1 MNNLIKTFLFLI
13 LPVLSIGQSGYEVGL
28 PFLKNYTTAEYR
40 AHAQNFA
47 ICSDQFGFVYVGNF
61 AGVMQYDG
69 ETWQLIPTE
78 NGSKVSALAVNSTG
92 TVFVGARG
100 EIGFLETNANGQLFF
115 VSLLKDFQENY
126 PQFNEI
132 MQIFIK
138 NDKVYFISDNI
149 IFEFADGK
157 TTVWNAQNEI
167 LGAFLVKDQIYLQ
180 LKDIGLVKYD
190 SAELKNIDDG
200 GIFSTAT
207 IITAMMP
214 YDNDEI
220 LIASSTQ
227 GLFLMGASK
236 IRKFNTEVNDLL
248 MKNPVTSG
256 LRLSDGT
263 FALGTSRI
271 GIIIINA
278 EGKIQQIIN
287 KEANLQNSFVR
298 TLYQSNENVIW
309 AALNNGI
316 SMIEIP
322 SSFSYFN
329 ENSGLDGAVNQIVRF
344 ENTLYVATYQGL
356 FYYDESLFGFVPVK
370 EIISACWDIIPFK
383 GDLFAA
389 TSQGIFTLKNRKA
402 IKINDVFALSLA
414 TSKKDLTSIFV
425 GETSGLYKLYSEKN
439 QWSYRKI
446 GGIDDKINKLKT
458 DESGNIW
465 GTSLTQGVFSFNPG
479 ESKLEL
485 FNQQQGL
492 PEEAGISINLLNNA
506 ISVASRQGIFV
517 FDELNQ
523 KFDSVKIIKQIA
535 GASKEWYSLIIPDK
549 RGNIWVTEGD
559 ETHIK
564 VLFNEDSVYTL
575 LAQPFLPVKDN
586 VIWSIY
592 PEENHIT
599 WFGGPDGLIRYNPE
613 ILNKNTKPFPGLIRK
628 ITLNN
633 DSVLYAGNGVFD
645 DKKMV
650 LDYANNSLRFDFSAP
665 FYAVKSEIQYQYYLE
680 GFDDTWNDWTSQSNK
695 EYTNLPGGRYVFRV
709 KAKNIFSEVANEATI
724 NFQVLSPWYT
734 KIWAIILYLLVTA
747 GVIYLIVVLRNRS
760 LIKEKRVLE
769 ERIENRT
776 AEIVMQ
782 KEEIENQ
789 SQELAN
795 KNDELEK
802 INSAIKSINAEVN
815 FENLLQS
822 LLEKMKIIRA
832 AEKSVALVYD
842 KNLDVYRYKA
852 SVGYSFAEINQLTI
866 PLAQAENRYLKATEE
881 VFEDIFVKSEFS
893 SYDEFD
899 VLKKYVKPK
908 SMMVLVIRIENRIE
922 AFLIFENF
930 SRQNAFETRDISLIK
945 NSKEHII
952 SAIIRTR
959 ILEDLQDTLHNLKDT
974 QDQLVQSEKLASL
987 GQLTAG
993 IAHEIQNP
1001 LNFVNNFA
1009 KLSGNLASE
1018 LLETIE
1024 EVKDNIPVEKY
1035 EDVEDVI
1042 GLIRGN
1048 LAKITDHG
1056 KRIESIVKG
1065 MLQHSRGKTG
1075 EFEEIDINNL
1085 VSEYV
1090 NLAYHG
1096 MRAKEQ
1102 SFNTAIRSNLDPAV
1116 GKASV
1121 LPQEISRVLL
1131 NILNNAFYAV
1141 DEKSKKDLPGFKPEV
1156 IVSTKKIQ
1164 EKIEIR
1170 VKDNGTGIPEHVIE
1184 KIFNPFFTTKPTG
1197 KGTGL
1202 GLSMS
1207 FDIVNKIHK
1216 GKLEVKSEP
1225 GESTEFIVTIPEK
1238 QS

>member
-13 LPVLSIGQSGYEVGL
+13 LPVLSIGQSGHEIGH

-47 ICSDQFGFVYVGNF
+47 ICSDQHGFVYVGNF

-78 NGSKVSALAVNSTG
+78 KGSKVSALAVNSAG
-92 TVFVGARG
+92 TVYVGARG
-100 EIGFLETNANGQLFF
+100 EIGFLQANTKGQLNF
-115 VSLLKDFQENY
+115 VSLLKEFEVNY

-132 MQIFIK
+132 MQIFIL
-138 NDKVYFISDNI
+138 NDNVYFISDNI
-149 IFEFADGK
+149 ILELTDK
-157 TTVWNAQNEI
+157 IISVWNAPNEI

-180 LKDIGLVKYD
+180 LKDKGLIKYN
-190 SAELKNIDDG
+190 SGELKEVNG
-200 GIFSTAT
+200 GDFFSTAT

-220 LIASSTQ
+220 LIATSTQ
-227 GLFLMGASK
+227 GLFIKDASK
-236 IRKFNTEVNDLL
+236 IQKFNTDANDLL

-271 GIIIINA
+271 GIIVIDA

-298 TLYQSNENVIW
+298 MLYQSNENVIW
-309 AALNNGI
+309 TALNNGL
-316 SMIEIP
+316 SMIEMP
-322 SSFSYFN
+322 SSYSYFN
-329 ENSGLDGAVNQIVRF
+329 EKSGLEGAVNQIIRF

-356 FYYDESLFGFVPVK
+356 FYYDESLFGFVAVK
-370 EIISACWDIIPFK
+370 EIISACWSIIAFK
-383 GDLFAA
+383 GNLFAA
-389 TSQGIFTLKNRKA
+389 TSQGIFMLKNRKA
-402 IKINDVFALSLA
+402 IKINDVFALSLT
-414 TSKKDLTSIFV
+414 TSKKDPSSIFV
-425 GETSGLYKLYSEKN
+425 GETRGFYRLTSEN
-439 QWSYRKI
+439 IQWTYHKI
-446 GGIDDKINKLKT
+446 DGIEDKINSLKT
-458 DESGNIW
+458 DNSGKIW
-465 GTSLTQGVFSFNPG
+465 GTSLTEGVFRYNPDDF
-479 ESKLEL
+479 KLDFFDE
-485 FNQQQGL
+485 QQGL
-492 PEEAGISINLLNNA
+492 PEEAGISINLLKE
-506 ISVASRQGIFV
+506 SVSIASRKGVFV
-517 FDELNQ
+517 FDEVNQ
-523 KFDSVKIIKQIA
+523 KFDSVQIINQDQT
-535 GASKEWYSLIIPDK
+535 SKEWYSLIIPDNS
-549 RGNIWVTEGD
+549 GNLWVTEGD

-564 VLFNEDSVYTL
+564 VLVLKDSGYNIL
-575 LAQPFLPVKDN
+575 DQPFLPVSDN

-592 PEENHIT
+592 PEENQIT
-599 WFGGPDGLIRYNPE
+599 WFGGPDGLIRYNPQV
-613 ILNKNTKPFPGLIRK
+613 LNKNTKPFPGLIRK
-628 ITLNN
+628 IIINN
-633 DSVLYAGNGVFD
+633 DSVLYAGNGPFND
-645 DKKMV
+645 EKMV

-665 FYAVKSEIQYQYYLE
+665 FYAVKGEIQYQYYLE

-695 EYTNLPGGRYVFRV
+695 EYTNIPGGRYVFRV
-709 KAKNIFSEVANEATI
+709 KAKNIFGEIANEVSVK
-724 NFQVLSPWYT
+724 FQVLSPWYT
-734 KIWAIILYLLVTA
+734 KIWAIILYVLTA
-747 GVIYLIVVLRNRS
+747 AGIIYLIVVLRNRS

-881 VFEDIFVKSEFS
+881 VFEDIFIKSEFS
-893 SYDEFD
+893 SYDDFD
-899 VLKKYVKPK
+899 VLKKYIKPK

-930 SRQNAFETRDISLIK
+930 SRQSAFEARDISLIK

-959 ILEDLQDTLHNLKDT
+959 ILEDLQETLHNLKDT

-1024 EVKDNIPVEKY
+1024 EVKDNIPIEKY

-1121 LPQEISRVLL
+1121 LPQELSRVLL
-1131 NILNNAFYAV
+1131 NVLNNAFYAV
-1141 DEKSKKDLPGFKPEV
+1141 DEKSKKELPGYKPEV
-1156 IVSTKKIQ
+1156 VVSTKKIQ

-1207 FDIVNKIHK
+1207 FDIINKIHK

-1225 GESTEFIVTIPEK
+1225 GESTEFIITIPEK